1 MLHCRVVMDDTMAG
15 PSVAASGVEQTTR
28 AESLEHLRFNYRATM
43 E

>member
-28 AESLEHLRFNYRATM
+28 AESQDILLHNYRTIM